1 MNRYI
6 IVIIIFLSATV
17 NTQAQ
22 DKLSLSGLIDLAMQN
37 NRSIQIADNEMQSSK
52 IMLKTA
58 YDFDKTQFT
67 YEYDPVNIDE
77 NNLTPYKMFSVSQDF
92 KFPSFYGARKKVL
105 ETEYAKQIYLKQLKQ
120 TKIEKELHKL
130 YQNLLFLTKKEQNLH
145 YLDSLYQKFAKNAQ
159 RKFDLGESNALE
171 KLTAQAKFRKNKLLL
186 SQITAQKEQVIRDIR
201 QVVQAKNN
209 FGILIDEQLFKR
221 LNIKQINLSENIYL
235 SLLNENKLHQQAII
249 KQQKREMLPDF
260 SVGYTYGNNF
270 IPNGKPYSAYQF
282 GISIPIFF
290 SSGKSKVKAASMTL
304 KQQELRFENEK
315 LLLQNKYEKLMQSLQ
330 NQNELLQYFEQ
341 EGKQLSEKIYQTA
354 QKSFQ
359 AGEIDFFQ
367 YIQSIENALEI
378 DSDYLEKLLQYNLNI
393 IEINYLTQ

>member
-1 MNRYI
+1 MKKYRII
-6 IVIIIFLSATV
+6 IVLFLFATV

-22 DKLSLSGLIDLAMQN
+22 DRLSLSELVDLAMQN
-37 NRSIQIADNEMQSSK
+37 NRSVLIADNEIKSAK
-52 IMLKTA
+52 LMLKTA
-58 YDFDKTQFT
+58 YDFDKTQFA

-92 KFPSFYGARKKVL
+92 KFPSFYAARKKVL
-105 ETEYAKQIYLKQLKQ
+105 QSEYVMQTHIKQLKQ
-120 TKIEKELHKL
+120 IEIEKELHKL
-130 YQNLLFLTKKEQNLH
+130 YQNLLFLTQKEQNLH
-145 YLDSLYQKFAKNAQ
+145 YLDSLYQKFSKNAR
-159 RKFDLGESNALE
+159 RKFELGESNALE
-171 KLTAQAKFRKNKLLL
+171 RLTAQAKFRKNKLLL
-186 SQITAQKEQVIRDIR
+186 SQITLEKEQIIRDIK
-201 QVVQAKNN
+201 QVVQNKNTID
-209 FGILIDEQLFKR
+209 ILIDDKLFNRLIIKK
-221 LNIKQINLSENIYL
+221 LNIMDNAYLALLKEN
-235 SLLNENKLHQQAII
+235 EQHQQAVI
-249 KQQKREMLPDF
+249 KQQRREMLPDLSF
-260 SVGYTYGNNF
+260 GYTYGNNF
-270 IPNGKPYSAYQF
+270 IPNGKPYGAYQL

-290 SSGKSKVKAASMTL
+290 GSGKAKVNVASLAL

-315 LLLQNKYEKLMQSLQ
+315 ISLQNKYEKLLQSLQ

-378 DSDYLEKLLQYNLNI
+378 DNDYLEKLLQYNLNV